1 MFSLIIIKEKA
12 NVEGKKEMFTEK
24 IHIFGKSNGG
34 IDNGEK
40 TDIMQKEKT
49 S

>member
-12 NVEGKKEMFTEK
+12 NVEGKKEMFTKK
-24 IHIFGKSNGG
+24 IHIFGKSNRG